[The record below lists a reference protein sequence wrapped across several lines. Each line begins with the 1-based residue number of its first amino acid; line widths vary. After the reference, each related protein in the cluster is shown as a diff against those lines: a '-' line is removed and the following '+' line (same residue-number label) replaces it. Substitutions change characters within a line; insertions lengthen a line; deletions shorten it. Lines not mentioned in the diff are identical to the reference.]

1 MDPIDMELLSSAPLA
16 ALVPYGTFEK
26 DIPTVD
32 RIRKQPPSPIL
43 ESLSGEGL
51 NPERNLI

>member
-1 MDPIDMELLSSAPLA
+1 MELLSSAPLA